1 MASSLTILPFLI
13 STRFCEL
20 CVNKNKKKKLEIKIS
35 INKAKIV
42 FNNQDKQQKKPR
54 ISCTPKPPPPKKT
67 PNIIPEDELESF
79 SMIMFHLLLVEKRRQ

>member
-35 INKAKIV
+35 INFKQIIMFSK
-42 FNNQDKQQKKPR
+42 NQDKKKPR
-54 ISCTPKPPPPKKT
+54 ISCTPKTQKET